1 MGLLFHRVLVVVEI
15 INAAKIPKGSVTVH
29 RDSNSILHADL
40 YWTPLLGLRRR
51 ALFENDKD
59 LAFSR
64 QEQNVKASMDRRG
77 DHNPEISAL
86 FVLFTSAW
94 LFCMPALPS

>member
-1 MGLLFHRVLVVVEI
+1 MRGQTMGLLFHRVLVVVDI

-51 ALFENDKD
+51 ALFENDRD
-59 LAFSR
+59 LAFLEARAKCES
-64 QEQNVKASMDRRG
+64 KYG
-77 DHNPEISAL
+77 
-86 FVLFTSAW
+86 
-94 LFCMPALPS
+94 